1 MAREPNQTEA
11 RGIWD
16 VTRPNQQRNAIY
28 GERWPLTYVPPPPAP
43 DVLFTRQT
51 QYGWGPAYSGTNN
64 TTGANFVPQTSAN
77 PSWTGWGMGSG
88 QYASGLGFMVSG
100 GGGTYSQFTLDW
112 IYLPTIYAGQSNTL
126 PQVQFEIRICN
137 GLTAATGSRV
147 YENYEYNWSP
157 NPAINYNFKPYN
169 LPATGN
175 VYGSTLLNFN
185 TQYQLTWH
193 NVQGLVNGSS
203 WLGGWGNVHA
213 NYMSANQQTHNV
225 SFSGQTYSMTWYD
238 PQNINQWY
246 SSGTWLTNIGT
257 GTWGGTMGSG
267 WAVTFS

>member
-1 MAREPNQTEA
+1 MARQPNSTDA
-11 RGIWD
+11 YGIWD

-28 GERWPLTYVPPPPAP
+28 GERWPTAYVPPPPAP

-88 QYASGLGFMVSG
+88 QYASGLGFQVSG
-100 GGGTYSQFTLDW
+100 GGGQHSQFTLNW
-112 IYLPTIYAGQSNTL
+112 IYLPTVYAGQGNTL
-126 PQVQFEIRICN
+126 SQVQFQIRICQ
-137 GLTAATGSRV
+137 GLTAAVGSRV
-147 YENYEYNWSP
+147 YEHYEYNYDP
-157 NPAINYNFKPYN
+157 NPAINYNFKPYE

-185 TQYQLTWH
+185 TQYQLTWN
-193 NVQGLVNGSS
+193 NVQGLVGGA
-203 WLGGWGNVHA
+203 WGGGWNKIHA
-213 NYMSANQQTHNV
+213 NYMTANQNPHNV

-238 PQNINQWY
+238 PQNI
-246 SSGTWLTNIGT
+246 SSWNSYTNIGT
-257 GTWGGTMGSG
+257 GVWGGTMGSG